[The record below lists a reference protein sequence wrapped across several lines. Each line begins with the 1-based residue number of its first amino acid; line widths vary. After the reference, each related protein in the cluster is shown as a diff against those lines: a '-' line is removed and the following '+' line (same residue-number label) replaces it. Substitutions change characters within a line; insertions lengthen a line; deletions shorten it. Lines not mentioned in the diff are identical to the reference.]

1 MSAAVASRPRSRTRT
16 RVVAAIALALAL
28 ACAAAAASRT
38 QGSVHAGNS
47 WSRMVVSPG
56 YEADGNSWS
65 LI

>member
-1 MSAAVASRPRSRTRT
+1 MSAALASRSRTGTRT

-28 ACAAAAASRT
+28 ACGVAAASRT
-38 QGSVHAGNS
+38 QGTVHAGNS

>member
-1 MSAAVASRPRSRTRT
+1 
-16 RVVAAIALALAL
+16 VAAIALALAL

-47 WSRMVVSPG
+47 WSRVMVSPG